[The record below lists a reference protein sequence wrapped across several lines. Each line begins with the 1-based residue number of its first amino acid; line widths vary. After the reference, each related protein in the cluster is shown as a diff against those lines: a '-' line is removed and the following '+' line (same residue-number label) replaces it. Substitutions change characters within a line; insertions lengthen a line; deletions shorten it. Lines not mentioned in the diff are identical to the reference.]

1 MLIRTSTIFLTVMI
15 AFLSLGA
22 QTQVPVPGSAK
33 DLPGFTTPKEPE
45 KLSPAARIFTDKKY
59 KIKFELPGGWDM
71 ERKDGYLSNF
81 SHDTRNTTGDLDV
94 RGVAAINYNPY
105 PPTTFS
111 GALFYYSVKPHSNA
125 LDCEA
130 QSRVGKLKAA
140 GSVVIDGVTFH
151 HGKDEYGIGCTESR
165 DDVFTTL
172 RGNECIRF
180 DLVINTFC
188 QTNSGS
194 IEISGKQ
201 LGDIQ
206 SRLAKILGSV
216 RFDKK

>member
-1 MLIRTSTIFLTVMI
+1 MFIRISTFFLAAMC
-15 AFLSLGA
+15 LSGGLA
-22 QTQVPVPGSAK
+22 VQAQVPIPRSPK
-33 DLPGFTTPKEPE
+33 DLPGFTTPKEPV
-45 KLSPAARIFTDKKY
+45 KLNPAARAFIDKKY
-59 KIKFELPGGWDM
+59 KLRFQLPGGWDM

-81 SHDTRNTTGDLDV
+81 SHDTRNTTGDLEV

-130 QSRVGKLKAA
+130 QSRVGKLKAV
-140 GSVVIDGVTFH
+140 GTVEIDGVTFH
-151 HGKDEYGIGCTESR
+151 HGRDEYGMGCTQSR
-165 DDVFTTL
+165 DDVYTTL
-172 RGNECIRF
+172 RGKSCIRF

-188 QTNSGS
+188 QANSGS
-194 IEISGKQ
+194 IEISGNQ

-216 RFDKK
+216 RFDRK